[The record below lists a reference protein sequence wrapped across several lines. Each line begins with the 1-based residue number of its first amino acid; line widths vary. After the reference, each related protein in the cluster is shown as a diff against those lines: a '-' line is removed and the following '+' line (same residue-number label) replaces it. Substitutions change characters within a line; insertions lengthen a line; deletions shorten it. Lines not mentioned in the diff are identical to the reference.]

1 VDWRSIRRVDIAL
14 AVLAAVVQIGVTA
27 RLARHHEHVRA
38 LDVYGYL
45 LLAAG
50 PAALLVRRRQPVP
63 VLMLAF
69 ATTLGYVLLG
79 YPGGP
84 VWVGLIVAFGTAL
97 LTGHRIAAYGSLLA
111 GYLGFLWLPV
121 LTAGEPVPSAWAAGG
136 LAAWLLFLLAG
147 AELIRNRRAFAQAS
161 RQRAIE
167 EQRSAHEAAQRQA
180 SDERLGIARDLH
192 DVVAHSLSLINV
204 QAGVALEL
212 MDQRPEQVRTALTS
226 IKQAS
231 REALVDVQSVLD
243 SLRRPGEE
251 VPLAPAR
258 RGGTR
263 APGRGDG
270 PARRR
275 AGHPDGPAPRR
286 GRGRVPDRAGGAD
299 QRGAARRRL
308 ERTDPGR
315 AGRRC
320 PGDRG
325 RGRRGR
331 TDQGSWPF
339 ARRRRRRGQRDP
351 RHDRARRR
359 AGRAAGRRAPA
370 GRRLR
375 GPGPAAAGAG
385 PGAAGA
391 AVIRVLLADDQA
403 LVRAGFAALL
413 DAQDGIEVVGQAV
426 DGADAVRLVRELTPD
441 VVLMDIRMPGLDG
454 LQATHEIAGDG
465 RLAGVRVVILTTFE
479 LDEYVFEALRAGASG
494 FLVKHTEPAE
504 LVRAVRV
511 VASGEA
517 LLSPSVTRRLISE
530 FADRAKAP
538 PPATSMDV
546 LTDRERQLVG
556 LVGEGLSNDDIAGR
570 LVLSPATVK
579 THVNRAMMKLGA
591 RDRAH
596 LVVFAYEAGLVR
608 PGWAN

>member
-1 VDWRSIRRVDIAL
+1 M
-14 AVLAAVVQIGVTA
+14 QIGVTA

-97 LTGHRIAAYGSLLA
+97 MSGHRIAAYGSLLA

-121 LTAGEPVPSAWAAGG
+121 LTAGQPAPSAWAAGG
-136 LAAWLLFLLAG
+136 LAAWLLLLLAG

-167 EQRSAHEAAQRQA
+167 EQRSAHEAARRQA
-180 SDERLGIARDLH
+180 SEERLGIARDLH

-251 VPLAPAR
+251 MPRAPAPGLR
-258 RGGTR
+258 DVAELVRRAEATGLSVDVRVTPVSPPRGVDAAGYRIVQEALTNVVRHADASRVSVRIGPDDGDLVIEVEDDGAERPGPSRGGGSGG
-263 APGRGDG
+263 GRGIRG
-270 PARRR
+270 MTER
-275 AGHPDGPAPRR
+275 ATALG
-286 GRGRVPDRAGGAD
+286 
-299 QRGAARRRL
+299 
-308 ERTDPGR
+308 GR
-315 AGRRC
+315 A
-320 PGDRG
+320 D
-325 RGRRGR
+325 
-331 TDQGSWPF
+331 
-339 ARRRRRRGQRDP
+339 
-351 RHDRARRR
+351 
-359 AGRAAGRRAPA
+359 RRAPA
-370 GRRLR
+370 GWGLR
-375 GPGPAAAGAG
+375 GPGPPALGDR
-385 PGAAGA
+385 AAGA

-413 DAQDGIEVVGQAV
+413 DAQDGIEVVGQAA
-426 DGADAVRLVRELTPD
+426 DGAVAVRLVRELNPD

-511 VASGEA
+511 VATGEA

-530 FADRAKAP
+530 FADRAKPP

-546 LTDRERQLVG
+546 LTERERQLVG

-608 PGWAN
+608 PGWAS

>member
-1 VDWRSIRRVDIAL
+1 M
-14 AVLAAVVQIGVTA
+14 LAAVVQIGITA

-84 VWVGLIVAFGTAL
+84 IWVGLIVAFGTAL
-97 LTGHRIAAYGSLLA
+97 MAGHRIAAYGSLLA

-121 LTAGEPVPSAWAAGG
+121 LTTGQPVPSAWAAGG

-147 AELIRNRRAFAQAS
+147 VELIRNRRAFAQAS

-180 SDERLGIARDLH
+180 SEERLGIARDLH

-212 MDQRPEQVRTALTS
+212 MDQRPEQVRTALTA

-251 VPLAPAR
+251 VPLAPAPGLR
-258 RGGTR
+258 DVAELVRRAEATGLRVDVRVTPTALPRGVDAAGYRIVQEALTNVVRHAGASSVRIRVGPDDGALVIEVEDDGAERPGPSRGGGGGG
-263 APGRGDG
+263 GRGI
-270 PARRR
+270 
-275 AGHPDGPAPRR
+275 R
-286 GRGRVPDRAGGAD
+286 GMT
-299 QRGAARRRL
+299 
-308 ERTDPGR
+308 E
-315 AGRRC
+315 
-320 PGDRG
+320 
-325 RGRRGR
+325 
-331 TDQGSWPF
+331 
-339 ARRRRRRGQRDP
+339 
-351 RHDRARRR
+351 
-359 AGRAAGRRAPA
+359 RAAALGGELTA
-370 GRRLR
+370 GPRPGGGLR
-375 GPGPAAAGAG
+375 GPGPAAAGADD

-413 DAQDGIEVVGQAV
+413 DAQDGIEVVGQAA
-426 DGADAVRLVRELTPD
+426 DGGVAVRLVRELTPD

-546 LTDRERQLVG
+546 LTERERQLVG